1 MPLSSAKPKL
11 STTSDDTVDISAA
24 LLVLLIRMWGGS
36 LTRVALFFNQV
47 TLGVEFTDVA
57 LQYNWITDP
66 ATILWIPP
74 LVWRRMFGRSVTVN
88 WAEWKR
94 KWTLNYVYYKC
105 ELLEADKSC

>member
-1 MPLSSAKPKL
+1 MK
-11 STTSDDTVDISAA
+11 
-24 LLVLLIRMWGGS
+24 
-36 LTRVALFFNQV
+36 RVALSFIHETF
-47 TLGVEFTDVA
+47 GVEFTDVA

-74 LVWRRMFGRSVTVN
+74 LVWRRMLGRSVTVN

-105 ELLEADKSC
+105 GLYGACKRVVNIMGAITGNLNIGCGKVFIEYSLEYKN